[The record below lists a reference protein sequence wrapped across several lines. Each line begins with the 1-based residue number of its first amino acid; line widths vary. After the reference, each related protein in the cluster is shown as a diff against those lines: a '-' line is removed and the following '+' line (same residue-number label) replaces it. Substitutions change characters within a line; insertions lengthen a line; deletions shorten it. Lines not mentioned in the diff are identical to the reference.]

1 MHEYKFNME
10 MLRKDTVS
18 KKEPA
23 APTRH
28 IPKSLVQLN
37 DSISFESQTA
47 FHFHAILTLDTI
59 FADSICYDTDSKLKL
74 YLWHNSMHH

>member
-1 MHEYKFNME
+1 MT
-10 MLRKDTVS
+10 RKETVS
-18 KKEPA
+18 NKEPVA
-23 APTRH
+23 STLH

-59 FADSICYDTDSKLKL
+59 LADFHLLRYILKLKL